1 VSSGKPKDHPLRYD
15 LQIIASWVQR
25 GSRVLDLGCGEGEL
39 LHFLIEN
46 KQVLGTGIEIVES
59 KAAECIEKG
68 LSVVQG
74 NINEEIED
82 FPDQMFDYVI
92 LSQTLQQVFE
102 PSKLIQSMLRVGKKG
117 VVSFPNFSY
126 WMSRL
131 QHLLTG
137 YAPITDQLPF
147 NWYDTPNIRVLSIKD
162 FRLYLKNAG
171 ITILKEMAINTHSQ
185 DRFGKN
191 IRILPNL
198 LATYGLYLIG
208 GGGR

>member
-1 VSSGKPKDHPLRYD
+1 MSTMKQEDHPLRYD
-15 LQIIASWVQR
+15 LQVIASWVET

-39 LHFLIEN
+39 LQFLIEK
-46 KQVLGTGIEIVES
+46 KQVLGTGIEIIES
-59 KAAECIEKG
+59 KVAQCIEKG

-74 NINEEIED
+74 NINDEIED
-82 FPDQMFDYVI
+82 FPDHMFDYVI
-92 LSQTLQQVFE
+92 LSQTLQQVYE
-102 PSKLIQSMLRVGKKG
+102 PSKLIHSMLRIGKKG
-117 VVSFPNFSY
+117 AVSFPNFSY

-137 YAPITDQLPF
+137 HAPITDQLPY

-162 FRLYLKNAG
+162 FRLFLKKSG

-185 DRFGKN
+185 DRHGMS
-191 IRILPNL
+191 IRVLPNL

-208 GGGR
+208 NQGN

>member
-1 VSSGKPKDHPLRYD
+1 VSTRKREDHALRYD
-15 LQIIASWVQR
+15 LQIIASWIEK
-25 GSRVLDLGCGEGEL
+25 GSRVLDLGCSGGEL

-59 KAAECIEKG
+59 KVAQCIEKG

-74 NINEEIED
+74 NINKEIED
-82 FPDQMFDYVI
+82 FPDHMFDYVI

-102 PSKLIQSMLRVGKKG
+102 PSKLIRSMLRVGKKG

-126 WMSRL
+126 WVCRL
-131 QHLLTG
+131 QHLITG
-137 YAPITDQLPF
+137 YAPITDQLPYS
-147 NWYDTPNIRVLSIKD
+147 WYDTPNIRVLSIKD
-162 FRLYLKNAG
+162 FRLFLKKAG

-185 DRFGKN
+185 DRHGKN
-191 IRILPNL
+191 IRALPNL

-208 GGGR
+208 N